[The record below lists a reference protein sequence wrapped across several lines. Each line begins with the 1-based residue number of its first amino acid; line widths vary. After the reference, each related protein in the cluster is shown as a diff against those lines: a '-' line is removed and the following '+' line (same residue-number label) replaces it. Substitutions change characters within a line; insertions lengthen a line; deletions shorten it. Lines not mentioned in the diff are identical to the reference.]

1 MQYENHNKN
10 GSKPQL
16 QHLFPEIVKLREAG
30 LNPNQ
35 IAIKLGVK
43 PNYIYNY
50 IRRYSTDDSQ
60 TFNVHQYDN
69 WVI

>member
-1 MQYENHNKN
+1 MKYQNHNRN
-10 GSKPQL
+10 GNKPQL
-16 QHLFPEIVKLREAG
+16 QHLFPEIVKLREQG

-35 IAIKLGVK
+35 IAIKLKVQRS
-43 PNYIYNY
+43 YIYNY
-50 IRRYSTDDSQ
+50 IRRYSVDDSQ

>member
-1 MQYENHNKN
+1 MNYHHHNKN

-16 QHLFPEIVKLREAG
+16 QHLFPEIVKLREQG

-35 IAIKLGVK
+35 IAIKLKVQRS
-43 PNYIYNY
+43 YIYNY
-50 IRRYSTDDSQ
+50 IRRYSVDDSQ